1 MDARSPSLMDRS
13 ATSHPRIM
21 DPSPTTTRCRSD
33 RANGGEAAAAEAVLQ
48 KYFTMTVSPARMDR
62 PDPSTVVVL
71 EMPLGEADVDVV
83 GSSPAAAVEYREV
96 DNVNVAI
103 PT

>member
-1 MDARSPSLMDRS
+1 M
-13 ATSHPRIM
+13 
-21 DPSPTTTRCRSD
+21 
-33 RANGGEAAAAEAVLQ
+33 LQ

-71 EMPLGEADVDVV
+71 EMPLGEADVDV

-103 PT
+103 PA

>member
-1 MDARSPSLMDRS
+1 
-13 ATSHPRIM
+13 
-21 DPSPTTTRCRSD
+21 
-33 RANGGEAAAAEAVLQ
+33 
-48 KYFTMTVSPARMDR
+48 MDR

-103 PT
+103 PA